1 MALLSINEEELDR
14 FIAKRVREGVREEL
28 AKRGKIIDQKMFSR
42 KAAYRYLGISGSF
55 FDSIVNQGFIK
66 PTLPGNGR
74 TRYYL
79 REDLDRFAEDGKDYL
94 KKARL

>member
-1 MALLSINEEELDR
+1 MELINLDGLTQLIR
-14 FIAKRVREGVREEL
+14 KITQPIVREEL
-28 AKRGKIIDQKMFSR
+28 AKRGEAIDQKMFSR
-42 KAAYRYLGISGSF
+42 KDAYRYLGISGSF

-79 REDLDRFAEDGKDYL
+79 REDLDKFAEDGKEYL
-94 KKARL
+94 KRTRK